1 MGLGVAPG
9 TSVGVGNGVAV
20 GVAVGISATVAIG
33 IGVALAETGVGV
45 STMETAVGVS
55 TMETAVGVAPGG
67 LTVAV
72 PPGWTVAVATSGSS
86 PADGVIAIVVGVG
99 LISGVGSAFVDFPDT
114 SFGSA
119 GVAVGTGRYGSPPL
133 SGVPTRPGISPA
145 VPPFSTVGSCE
156 STGAETLVD
165 VGELISSGSLLPH
178 AEITTANNAAKISAN
193 ICRRDPI
200 KDSMK
205 SLSASHNGCITPFVM
220 TVIVTKQDNR

>member
-20 GVAVGISATVAIG
+20 GVAVGTSATVAIG
-33 IGVALAETGVGV
+33 IGVALAETG
-45 STMETAVGVS
+45 VGVS

-133 SGVPTRPGISPA
+133 SGVPNRPGISPA

-178 AEITTANNAAKISAN
+178 AEITTANNAVKISAN